1 MDQKIFNHFQQ
12 LIETTMVVGD
22 SFAGPMAAAA
32 EKISAAL
39 LSGNRIFSYGEQTT
53 VPLAQLFTDYLATG
67 YEIER
72 PGFPALN
79 INQIMATSFDAE
91 RFAHC
96 LQTQGQSADLL
107 LAVSAGG
114 NSLSLISAVETA
126 VSKGM
131 TIILLSAHNDDL
143 LSASVGYNNVEINM
157 AQFSGQLANAAQF
170 QIIQCLCALVDHQ
183 IFGGE

>member
-114 NSLSLISAVETA
+114 NSLSLISALETA
-126 VSKGM
+126 VNKGM
-131 TIILLSAHNDDL
+131 TIILLSTHNDDL